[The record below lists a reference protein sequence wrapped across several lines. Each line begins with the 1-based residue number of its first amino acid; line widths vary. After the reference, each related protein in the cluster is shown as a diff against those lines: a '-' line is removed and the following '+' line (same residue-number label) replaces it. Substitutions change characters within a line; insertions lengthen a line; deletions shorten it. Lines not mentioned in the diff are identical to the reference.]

1 MLFGQP
7 IVNVKKVKLTL
18 AFFPKQRKYLS
29 FTAVNLKNKTTS
41 KSFLYS
47 CLSQKQNKKQLQL
60 SKKQNKQAMVLFSKE
75 EASFPLV
82 FCLQQMRKPRF
93 GIRNK
98 KRYIYAVL
106 S

>member
-29 FTAVNLKNKTTS
+29 FTAVNLK
-41 KSFLYS
+41 
-47 CLSQKQNKKQLQL
+47 KQNKKQLQI
-60 SKKQNKQAMVLFSKE
+60 SKKQNKKARLLFSKE